1 MGQSVLRTFFNLVL
15 IVVLPL
21 SAKHEGPHVNWT
33 EYTDSPGNV
42 SHFDYGQFT
51 RVDICGGDK
60 AHCLKTIKSE
70 VRKASR
76 KNHQGDEIRA
86 NCEKE
91 DSITDNMFTEVCWLR
106 QKFYDEDHATKITL
120 YEAQFYV
127 RRSDGAM
134 YGRDSYPYGT
144 YNWPGK

>member
-1 MGQSVLRTFFNLVL
+1 MKASMGQSVLRTFFNLVL
-15 IVVLPL
+15 IAVLPL
-21 SAKHEGPHVNWT
+21 SAKREGPHVNWT

-76 KNHQGDEIRA
+76 KNNQNWKDDRIGVIIYSSTFKRNAVPNIIVARGISFE
-86 NCEKE
+86 
-91 DSITDNMFTEVCWLR
+91 
-106 QKFYDEDHATKITL
+106 L
-120 YEAQFYV
+120 Y
-127 RRSDGAM
+127 
-134 YGRDSYPYGT
+134 
-144 YNWPGK
+144 